1 MMVAFDERR
10 KFVVAEL
17 NKLPGVSC
25 ITPLGAFYAFPNIK
39 GTGLKSKQME
49 VGLLDEAGVA
59 SIAGTSFGAYGEGYL
74 RISYANS
81 LDNIAEAMR
90 RMRGFLEQ
98 RKKAAE

>member
-1 MMVAFDERR
+1 
-10 KFVVAEL
+10 
-17 NKLPGVSC
+17 
-25 ITPLGAFYAFPNIK
+25 
-39 GTGLKSKQME
+39 ME

-81 LDNIAEAMR
+81 KENIAEAIR
-90 RMRGFLEQ
+90 RMGGFLDK

>member
-1 MMVAFDERR
+1 MMIAFDERR

-49 VGLLDEAGVA
+49 VGLLDDAGVA
-59 SIAGTSFGAYGEGYL
+59 SIAGTSFGAFGEGYL

-81 LDNIAEAMR
+81 LENIAEAMR